1 MIQYFYKLSSFWIH
15 SFKYYSIIVCCCCFN
30 MTWFTFLTCSQWHYA
45 TPWTIETSLP
55 ALKNIDGEIN
65 FWSISV
71 STFLIVL
78 CPPKCS
84 FFVGSYTRAS
94 GTGTYVSWNLICV
107 PFTKPCSFS
116 WGCTD
121 LKDNKLFLYW
131 KALSYCQ
138 VLCPGGKSIQIMCGF
153 FCVHPARMPFYEL
166 RKYDI
171 KIMVIRDHSNDSAA
185 CIAKRKDKRNP
196 ERSRKSNSLILD

>member
-45 TPWTIETSLP
+45 TAWTIETSLP
-55 ALKNIDGEIN
+55 CCEKYRWWDKFLKY
-65 FWSISV
+65 FSKYFPHCTLS
-71 STFLIVL
+71 
-78 CPPKCS
+78 PKMQ

-94 GTGTYVSWNLICV
+94 CTGTYVSWNLICV

-116 WGCTD
+116 WGCTN

-138 VLCPGGKSIQIMCGF
+138 VLCPGGK
-153 FCVHPARMPFYEL
+153 
-166 RKYDI
+166 
-171 KIMVIRDHSNDSAA
+171 
-185 CIAKRKDKRNP
+185 
-196 ERSRKSNSLILD
+196 